1 MLKKNWKSDGIFVQ
15 SRKVRTQVL
24 DLMTQYH
31 FIHPSDVL
39 CSSGGSN
46 AFLRGYQQGLVTL
59 DIHEY
64 VEENQEPFLN
74 DVMGEELKSKIKGCL
89 MSIKCKR

>member
-1 MLKKNWKSDGIFVQ
+1 MCCAPGIEHEW
-15 SRKVRTQVL
+15 
-24 DLMTQYH
+24 Y
-31 FIHPSDVL
+31 IA
-39 CSSGGSN
+39 GGSN

-74 DVMGEELKSKIKGCL
+74 DVTGEELKSKIKGCL